1 MKKRLIDIMYIGLS
15 IALIYG
21 IDKYTKRE
29 IIKTEIIK
37 YGTIET
43 YDDSIPKNNKNV
55 LVEGKNGKIVTNL
68 TTGEVEVF
76 ESVNEE
82 VVIGTGP
89 EADYVGKLTGY
100 GPDCYGC
107 TGLLYCPDSDGV
119 YHYLTNDIEST
130 FFNDKEY
137 GKVHILASDP
147 TLFPCGTIIHVVND
161 NLDIIGVCMDTGIAM
176 RNAWRL
182 YGNVL
187 IDLAFTGESIT
198 GHITNNNTKFTVL
211 RWGW

>member
-21 IDKYTKRE
+21 IDKYTKRD

-89 EADYVGKLTGY
+89 EADQR
-100 GPDCYGC
+100 
-107 TGLLYCPDSDGV
+107 S
-119 YHYLTNDIEST
+119 I
-130 FFNDKEY
+130 F
-137 GKVHILASDP
+137 
-147 TLFPCGTIIHVVND
+147 HVS
-161 NLDIIGVCMDTGIAM
+161 G
-176 RNAWRL
+176 RWRSE
-182 YGNVL
+182 G
-187 IDLAFTGESIT
+187 S
-198 GHITNNNTKFTVL
+198 
-211 RWGW
+211 R